1 MLYYLIYFS
10 KATVW
15 MKDPDLLKVLEV
27 SRAWNGTHHL
37 TGLLLYIQGEEIH
50 QKKGR
55 FIQVLEGDEQDV
67 KEIFEIIKI
76 NSKHDHITL
85 LNEGY
90 LETRN
95 FKDWQMGFESVTA
108 ADFQNKPGFV
118 RLKQLFSDHFDGKKT
133 NFALNFLRSYYDL
146 RSTIC

>member
-1 MLYYLIYFS
+1 MIYYLIYFS

-15 MKDPDLLKVLEV
+15 MKAPDLLKVLEV
-27 SRAWNGTHHL
+27 SRAWNETHGI
-37 TGLLLYIQGEEIH
+37 TGMLLYIQGEKVD

-55 FIQVLEGDEQDV
+55 FIQVLEGNEQDV
-67 KEIFEIIKI
+67 KEIFEIIKS

-95 FKDWQMGFESVTA
+95 FKNWQMGFESVTA
-108 ADFQNKPGFV
+108 ADYQNKPGFV
-118 RLKQLFSDHFDGKKT
+118 QIRQLFSDKYNGKKT
-133 NFALNFLRSYYDL
+133 NFALYFLRSYYDL
-146 RSTIC
+146 RSVIC